1 MVKSG
6 VIKLSLIASM
16 SFAFTALASIDTQVV
31 LKAPAVNADFK
42 AEKVEAAESEKPIM
56 LAKKK
61 KKKSKSRKRI
71 LSSEKK
77 FKSKKGG
84 STSLDF
90 DAADVT
96 GQRKTPLGSL
106 VGNTSSKRGGGFVEI
121 RKQWHNEMVQS
132 ASKLD

>member
-6 VIKLSLIASM
+6 IIKLSLVASM
-16 SFAFTALASIDTQVV
+16 SVAFTALASIDTQVV
-31 LKAPAVNADFK
+31 LNAPAGKTKF
-42 AEKVEAAESEKPIM
+42 AEAVEVEKPIM

-61 KKKSKSRKRI
+61 KKKSKSRKKI